1 VLTCKQDPV
10 HHVVMSTH
18 QTVLI
23 TGGSAGIGLALAR
36 RYHRRGD
43 TVIVGG
49 RSVSRLD
56 RLRGEL
62 PHVRTLA
69 GDLSRPSDREELA
82 QTIARE
88 HPRLDVLIN
97 NAGIQRRIGIA
108 ADDASWAERQAEI
121 DILLGAPIHLTALL
135 VPILL
140 KRPEGAQI
148 VNVTSGGAFTPQPFA
163 PTYSAAKAALHSY
176 TMTLRHSLASTSV
189 CVTELIP
196 PAVATGLAGP
206 GQSHGAD
213 VDAFGDA
220 AFEGITARREEVGFG
235 PTASEEFEQL
245 LANERARFDA
255 ASTRFAVA
263 TF

>member
-1 VLTCKQDPV
+1 
-10 HHVVMSTH
+10 MSTH

-43 TVIVGG
+43 IVVATG
-49 RSVSRLD
+49 RSATRLD
-56 RLRGEL
+56 RLRVEL
-62 PHVRTLA
+62 PGAVTFA

-82 QTIARE
+82 ESIATD
-88 HPRLDVLIN
+88 HPSLDVLIN

-108 ADDASWAERQAEI
+108 DDDSPWSERQAEI
-121 DILLGAPIHLTALL
+121 DILLGAPIHLTTLL
-135 VPILL
+135 TPLL
-140 KRPEGAQI
+140 LERPEGAQI
-148 VNVTSGGAFTPQPFA
+148 VNVTSGGAFIPQPFA

-189 CVTELIP
+189 RVTELIP

-213 VDAFGDA
+213 VDAFADA
-220 AFEGITARREEVGFG
+220 AFEGITARRENVGFG
-235 PTASEEFEQL
+235 PTASDEFQQR
-245 LANERARFDA
+245 LADERARFDA
-255 ASTRFAVA
+255 ASTRFAVR